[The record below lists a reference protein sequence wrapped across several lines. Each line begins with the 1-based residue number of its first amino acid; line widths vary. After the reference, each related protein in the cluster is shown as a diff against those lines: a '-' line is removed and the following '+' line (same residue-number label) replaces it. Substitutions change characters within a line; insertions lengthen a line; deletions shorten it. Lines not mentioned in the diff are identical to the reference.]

1 MIGDGDGAD
10 LGATDLF
17 FSLAAVL
24 IILLSV
30 ASQSLRTV
38 VREEAETDTAEM
50 AALAERESV
59 WLVLAQEDGLILHR
73 PGAKPAAVGLDEI
86 LSGAVERWAQDAKA
100 PIWVVIE
107 EGATDSAFLL
117 ETSLARAAV
126 QDMRRVR
133 LPGPCAKPQLVAGG
147 MICDG

>member
-1 MIGDGDGAD
+1 MTGDGDGAD
-10 LGATDLF
+10 VGATDLF

-38 VREEAETDTAEM
+38 VREEAETDTAKM
-50 AALAERESV
+50 AASAERESV

-73 PGAKPAAVGLDEI
+73 PGAMPAAVGLDEI
-86 LSGAVERWAQDAKA
+86 LSGAMERWAQEAKG

-133 LPGPCAKPQLVAGG
+133 LPGPCVKPRLVAGG

>member
-1 MIGDGDGAD
+1 MTGDGDGAD

-38 VREEAETDTAEM
+38 VQQKAETDIAGM
-50 AALAERESV
+50 AALAEKESV

-86 LSGAVERWAQDAKA
+86 LSGATERWAQDAKA

-133 LPGPCAKPQLVAGG
+133 LPGPCANPRLVAEG